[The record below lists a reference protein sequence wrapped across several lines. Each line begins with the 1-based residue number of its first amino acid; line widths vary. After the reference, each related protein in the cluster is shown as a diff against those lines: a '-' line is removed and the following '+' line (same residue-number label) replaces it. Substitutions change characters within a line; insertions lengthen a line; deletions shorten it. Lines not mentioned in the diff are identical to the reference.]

1 MNEKDLQK
9 ALGALAP
16 LYADPTVTEICVDAY
31 DRVYV
36 DRGEKLEDVAS
47 PFTSAEALSGV
58 IEAVLALGDVALG
71 PDKTS
76 GEVLFPDGSR
86 FLAVV
91 PPTAISGPCFV
102 LRKLTRQL
110 TWDQVFERGAVSR
123 EAYEL
128 LKSALD
134 SRVNVLLAG
143 GTGSGKT
150 TLTALLIESIPAG
163 ERVIVA
169 EPIYEVHVRH
179 QRSIHLAGRGLVDVP
194 FEEILFTAARMR
206 PDWLVVGELCGGEA
220 AFALQIFGQGHTGL
234 ANMHATSVEDAL
246 ARLEAMCLMA
256 NLGLGLGEIRRLI
269 ASAFQLVTYQQRLS
283 DGRRRLTHIVELR
296 GVENERYVL
305 QPLFRYNP
313 AEDQIEATG
322 VQPSWEKQAE

>member
-1 MNEKDLQK
+1 MNEQDLQK
-9 ALGALAP
+9 ALGPLSP

-31 DRVYV
+31 DRVYI

-47 PFTSAEALSGV
+47 PLTSPEALRTI

-71 PDKTS
+71 PDKTT

-86 FLAVV
+86 FLAVA

-102 LRKLTRQL
+102 LRKLTKQL
-110 TWDQVFERGAVSR
+110 TWDQVFEWGAVSR

-134 SRVNVLLAG
+134 TGVNVLLAG

-150 TLTALLIESIPAG
+150 TLTSLLVESIPAS

-169 EPIYEVHVRH
+169 EPIYEVQVRH
-179 QRSIHLAGRGLVDVP
+179 PRSIHLAGRGLVNVP

-206 PDWLVVGELCGGEA
+206 PDWLVVGELYGPEA
-220 AFALQIFGQGHTGL
+220 ALALQILGHGHNGL
-234 ANMHATSVEDAL
+234 ANIHATSVEDAL
-246 ARLEAMCLMA
+246 ARLEAACLMA

-269 ASAFQLVTYQQRLS
+269 AAAFQLITYQERLPN
-283 DGRRRLTHIVELR
+283 GRRRLTHIVELR
-296 GVENERYVL
+296 GVEHERYVL

-313 AEDQIEATG
+313 AQDRIEATG
-322 VQPSWEKQAE
+322 NKAGWERQ